1 MQALRKNLICVLC
14 SFLLLLLFA
23 QPAFSETVILE
34 NSLPADTIV
43 EELFQ
48 GGSGLPVGKIQS
60 VRGEVIVY
68 HRDPTVGYQ
77 AKTGLPLYYGDTIS
91 TRNNGRILC
100 RLIDGTL
107 FLLVSETTLTIFQC
121 NYNSAR
127 KTSVSFLSLK
137 HGYGRFQVKAK
148 AEVLSHEFKIQTD
161 TAYAQAQDAD
171 FIIRASQDTTEI
183 ITFEQSRLEVTNLA
197 EPEVIFFLSD
207 FQRALV
213 EDKSDLQSGPQ
224 MVETVSQDEAEEM
237 IAETRLLPQSHLFAS
252 SAEKYLEEDTAAE
265 ALKSGSIAEDYI
277 ENPNPDK
284 PEFIIDY

>member
-1 MQALRKNLICVLC
+1 
-14 SFLLLLLFA
+14 
-23 QPAFSETVILE
+23 
-34 NSLPADTIV
+34 
-43 EELFQ
+43 
-48 GGSGLPVGKIQS
+48 
-60 VRGEVIVY
+60 
-68 HRDPTVGYQ
+68 
-77 AKTGLPLYYGDTIS
+77 
-91 TRNNGRILC
+91 
-100 RLIDGTL
+100 
-107 FLLVSETTLTIFQC
+107 
-121 NYNSAR
+121 
-127 KTSVSFLSLK
+127 
-137 HGYGRFQVKAK
+137 VKVK